1 MGIFDK
7 FKKGF
12 QKSASAF
19 SSGLKEIIVKKEIDD
34 ENLNKIEEFLIQSDV
49 GIEAASEI
57 KKIISTKKIDPN
69 KDLTAEINLILNEYI
84 VSLMKPLE
92 NSSFF
97 MKKEKLNATLISGV
111 NGVGKTTSIGK
122 ISKILKT
129 NGNKVMLAASDTFRA
144 AAIEQLENWANKI
157 EEFLIQ
163 SDVGVEVASEI
174 KEIISSKKIDPNK
187 DLKKE
192 INFILKEYITSL
204 MKPLENKSFF
214 NKKEKLNATLIAGVN
229 GVGKTTSIG
238 KISKILKTNGNK
250 IMLAAS
256 DTFRAAAIEQLENW
270 ANKVDVQITK
280 SSQGSDPASVAY
292 KAIEDSIKNN
302 FDQVLIDTAGRL
314 QNKKNLMEEYK
325 KIANV
330 TKKIDP
336 EAPHDVILILD
347 ATSGQNVIN
356 QVQEFNKIIP
366 ITGIIMTKLDGT
378 AKGGILLA
386 LAKKYKLPIIAL
398 GLGEKEDDLQI
409 FNAENFADAFIQTN

>member
-12 QKSASAF
+12 QKSASVF

-57 KKIISTKKIDPN
+57 KEIISMKKVDPN
-69 KDLTAEINLILNEYI
+69 KDLTAEINLILKDYI
-84 VSLMKPLE
+84 ISLMKPLE
-92 NSSFF
+92 NNSFF
-97 MKKEKLNATLISGV
+97 KKKQRLNTTLISGV

-122 ISKILKT
+122 IGKILKT
-129 NGNKVMLAASDTFRA
+129 NGNKVMFAASDTFRA
-144 AAIEQLENWANKI
+144 AAIEQLENWANRI
-157 EEFLIQ
+157 
-163 SDVGVEVASEI
+163 GVH
-174 KEIISSKKIDPNK
+174 
-187 DLKKE
+187 L
-192 INFILKEYITSL
+192 
-204 MKPLENKSFF
+204 
-214 NKKEKLNATLIAGVN
+214 
-229 GVGKTTSIG
+229 
-238 KISKILKTNGNK
+238 
-250 IMLAAS
+250 
-256 DTFRAAAIEQLENW
+256 
-270 ANKVDVQITK
+270 TK

-292 KAIEDSIKNN
+292 KAIEEAINNN

-336 EAPHDVILILD
+336 DAPHDVILVLD
-347 ATSGQNVIN
+347 ATSGQNIIN
-356 QVQEFNKIIP
+356 QINEFDKIIP

-386 LAKKYKLPIIAL
+386 LAKKYKIPIIAL

-409 FNAENFADAFIQTN
+409 FDAVKFAEAFTQAN